1 MSGEDKVEEYRRKLE
16 EYEKVREAEARYIS
30 IRDILSKK
38 VIDVYLPDY
47 GGYIK
52 IAKLKY
58 TELLELQKQA
68 KSNEEFNYLIVWKAI
83 SKIDPSVTLEDI
95 REMPIDA
102 FIAILMH
109 IVTPFQRLNAS
120 LGGAKQLSLSVS
132 SHTSTD
138 TPLNT

>member
-102 FIAILMH
+102 FITILMH
-109 IVTPFQRLNAS
+109 LVTPFQRLNAS
-120 LGGAKQLSLSVS
+120 LEGAKQLSLSVS